1 MNNFWLAFFLA
12 AGMTFWSIITYI
24 VVYFLVGLLGV
35 VLAIIIIFGMFL
47 LVLWLLAHL
56 IMERPIPTEP

>member
-1 MNNFWLAFFLA
+1 
-12 AGMTFWSIITYI
+12 
-24 VVYFLVGLLGV
+24 LLGV